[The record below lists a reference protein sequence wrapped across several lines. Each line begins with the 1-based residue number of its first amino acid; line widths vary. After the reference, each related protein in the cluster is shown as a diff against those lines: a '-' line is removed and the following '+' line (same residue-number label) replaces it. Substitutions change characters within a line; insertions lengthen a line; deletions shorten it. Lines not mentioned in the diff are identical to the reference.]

1 MKPLVTVTARERML
15 AKVAIIPLLKND
27 RRISGLARTSRKY

>member
-27 RRISGLARTSRKY
+27 R